1 MIKRAVSSGVVGG
14 ATKWVTWVLT
24 TAAAVTALL
33 VNARNLGIAD
43 WFGVV
48 EMSFANVAA
57 HRVVVTP
64 KAESLNAIGDT
75 AQLAAT
81 VTNRRGGV
89 LTGAGITWE
98 TDDSSVALVDSSGA
112 VVARG
117 SGRTRITAKVRDLTS
132 SATILVRQRPAR
144 VIIAGD
150 SLIRMRQGDTSQFA
164 AIALDSRGH
173 RIAQVS
179 PAWRS
184 ADPKVATVDSL
195 GTAIGR
201 EPGRTQLS
209 VLVENGS
216 AEVWVDVEL
225 SASQLVVRSGEG
237 QKALAGRRLAE
248 PIVIQGL
255 ARGGQPVPG
264 ATVTLVTP
272 DGDGLVEP
280 GTATADR
287 EGRVRAYW
295 TLGSRAGPQR
305 LLARI
310 NGVDSAFTITA
321 QADPVPGNTRAEL
334 VGTVPSGRA
343 GTTLDQ
349 PVTLRY
355 TDTTGGPLA
364 GIPVTWTLPDGGA
377 VDAAART
384 DSLGN
389 ALARWTFSG
398 RAGRQ
403 RLVVQVGNPRFIP
416 PFTVSATAETGPAST
431 LSIVSGQSQR
441 GSAGQTLPKGIV
453 LEVSDALGNG
463 IPNAALSVRTAQG
476 SLADTAL
483 VTNAQGR
490 ATVRWTL
497 GPTAGEQRA
506 EVRVEGVD
514 SVVTLLARAT
524 AGAPA
529 KIIVTS
535 VPPAKGAAR
544 GALGILAT
552 VTDAQGNP
560 VQGAPVSFTTSAG
573 TLSPSRSRTD
583 ATGRATVTWTPPRI
597 AGDQKVTAVVTGT
610 RIAATHT
617 MRSPAATLKR
627 RS

>member
-1 MIKRAVSSGVVGG
+1 MSG

-24 TAAAVTALL
+24 TAAAITALL

-43 WFGVV
+43 WFGGL

-89 LTGAGITWE
+89 LTGAEILWE

-117 SGRTRITAKVRDLTS
+117 PGRTRITAKVRDLTS

-150 SLIRMRQGDTSQFA
+150 SLVRLRQGDTSQFA

-179 PAWRS
+179 PIWRS
-184 ADPKVATVDSL
+184 ADPNVATVDSL

-209 VLVENGS
+209 VLVENGN

-225 SASQLVVRSGEG
+225 AASQFTLISGGG

-248 PIVIQGL
+248 PIVLQAL
-255 ARGGQPVPG
+255 ARGGQSVPG
-264 ATVTLVTP
+264 ATVTLAV
-272 DGDGLVEP
+272 DGDGAVEP
-280 GTATADR
+280 ATATADR
-287 EGRVRAYW
+287 DGRVRAYW
-295 TLGSRAGPQR
+295 SLGSRAGPQR
-305 LLARI
+305 LLARLT
-310 NGVDSAFTITA
+310 GVDSAFIVEA
-321 QADPVPGNTRAEL
+321 QADPVPGNVKVEL
-334 VGTVPSGRA
+334 VGPVPSGRA
-343 GTTLDQ
+343 GAQDQ

-355 TDTTGGPLA
+355 TDTTGVPLA
-364 GIPVTWTLPDGGA
+364 SIPVTWTLPDGGS

-389 ALARWTFSG
+389 AVARWTFSG

-403 RLVVQVGNPRFIP
+403 RLVAHVGNPRLIS
-416 PFTVSATAETGPAST
+416 PFTVNATAETGPAAT

-441 GSAGQTLPKGIV
+441 APAGQALAKGVV

-463 IPNAALSVRTAQG
+463 IPNVVLSVRTAQG
-476 SLADTAL
+476 TLADTAP

-490 ATVRWTL
+490 ATVKWTL

-506 EVRVEGVD
+506 VVKVEGVQGEL
-514 SVVTLLARAT
+514 TLLARAT

-529 KIIVTS
+529 KIAVTS
-535 VPPAKGAAR
+535 VPPAKSAAG
-544 GALGILAT
+544 GALGIMAT

-560 VQGAPVSFTTSAG
+560 VQGAPISFTASAG
-573 TLSPSRSRTD
+573 TLAPSRSRTD
-583 ATGRATVTWTPPRI
+583 ASGKATVTWTPPRI

-610 RIAATHT
+610 RVAATHT
-617 MRSPAATLKR
+617 MRSPTTTLKR
-627 RS
+627 RN

>member
-1 MIKRAVSSGVVGG
+1 
-14 ATKWVTWVLT
+14 
-24 TAAAVTALL
+24 
-33 VNARNLGIAD
+33 
-43 WFGVV
+43 
-48 EMSFANVAA
+48 
-57 HRVVVTP
+57 VVVTP

-89 LTGAGITWE
+89 LSGAEILWE

-117 SGRTRITAKVRDLTS
+117 AGRTRITAKVRDLTS
-132 SATILVRQRPAR
+132 SATILVRQLPAR

-150 SLIRMRQGDTSQFA
+150 SLVRFRQGDTSQFA

-179 PAWRS
+179 PIWRS
-184 ADPKVATVDSL
+184 ADPNVATVDSL

-209 VLVENGS
+209 VLVENG
-216 AEVWVDVEL
+216 AATVWVDVEL
-225 SASQLVVRSGEG
+225 AASQLTLQSGEG

-248 PIVIQGL
+248 PIVLQAL

-264 ATVTLVTP
+264 ATVTFVA
-272 DGDGLVEP
+272 DGDGVVDP
-280 GTATADR
+280 ATATADR
-287 EGRVRAYW
+287 EGRVRASW
-295 TLGSRAGPQR
+295 SLGSRAGPQR

-310 NGVDSAFTITA
+310 TGVDSAFVIEA
-321 QADPVPGNTRAEL
+321 QADPVPGNVRVEL
-334 VGTVPSGRA
+334 VGSVPSGRA
-343 GTTLDQ
+343 GATDQ

-355 TDTTGGPLA
+355 TDTTGVPLV
-364 GIPVTWTLPDGGA
+364 GIPVTWTLPDGGS

-389 ALARWTFSG
+389 AVARWTFSG

-403 RLVVQVGNPRFIP
+403 RLVAHVGNPRLIS
-416 PFTVSATAETGPAST
+416 PFTVNATAETGPAAT

-441 GSAGQTLPKGIV
+441 GPAGQALAKGVV

-463 IPNAALSVRTAQG
+463 IPNMALSVRTAQG
-476 SLADTAL
+476 TLADTAP

-490 ATVRWTL
+490 ATVKWTL

-506 EVRVEGVD
+506 VVRVEGVD
-514 SVVTLLARAT
+514 GEVTLLARAT

-529 KIIVTS
+529 KIAVTS
-535 VPPAKGAAR
+535 VPPAKGAAG
-544 GALGILAT
+544 GALGIMAT

-573 TLSPSRSRTD
+573 TLSPTRSRTD
-583 ATGRATVTWTPPRI
+583 ATGKATVTWTPPRI

-610 RIAATHT
+610 RVTATHT
-617 MRSPAATLKR
+617 MRSPAAALKR
-627 RS
+627 RN

>member
-1 MIKRAVSSGVVGG
+1 
-14 ATKWVTWVLT
+14 VTWVLT
-24 TAAAVTALL
+24 TAAAITALL

-48 EMSFANVAA
+48 EMGFANVAA

-89 LTGAGITWE
+89 LTGAEILWE

-150 SLIRMRQGDTSQFA
+150 TLVRLRQGDTSQFA

-179 PAWRS
+179 PIWRS
-184 ADPKVATVDSL
+184 ADPNVATVDSL

-209 VLVENGS
+209 VLVENGN

-225 SASQLVVRSGEG
+225 AASQLTLQSGEG

-248 PIVIQGL
+248 PIVLQAL

-264 ATVTLVTP
+264 ATVTFAVA
-272 DGDGLVEP
+272 DGDGAVDP
-280 GTATADR
+280 VTATADR
-287 EGRVRAYW
+287 DGRVRTYW
-295 TLGSRAGPQR
+295 SLGSRAGPQR

-310 NGVDSAFTITA
+310 TGVDSAFVIEA
-321 QADPVPGNTRAEL
+321 QADPVPGNVRVEL
-334 VGTVPSGRA
+334 VGPVPSGRA
-343 GTTLDQ
+343 GAQDL

-355 TDTTGGPLA
+355 TDTTGVPLA
-364 GIPVTWTLPDGGA
+364 GIPVTWTLPDGGS

-389 ALARWTFSG
+389 AIARWTFSG

-403 RLVVQVGNPRFIP
+403 RLVAQVGNPRLIS
-416 PFTVSATAETGPAST
+416 PFTVNATAETGPAAT

-441 GSAGQTLPKGIV
+441 APAGQALPKGVV

-463 IPNAALSVRTAQG
+463 IPNVVLSVRTAQG
-476 SLADTAL
+476 TLADTAL

-490 ATVRWTL
+490 ATVKWTL

-506 EVRVEGVD
+506 VVKVEGVD
-514 SVVTLLARAT
+514 GEVTLLARAT
-524 AGAPA
+524 PGAPA
-529 KIIVTS
+529 KIAVTS
-535 VPPAKGAAR
+535 VPPAKGAAG
-544 GALGILAT
+544 GALGIMVT

-560 VQGAPVSFTTSAG
+560 VQGAPVSFTASAG
-573 TLSPSRSRTD
+573 TLSPRRSRTD
-583 ATGRATVTWTPPRI
+583 ATGKATVTWTPPRI
-597 AGDQKVTAVVTGT
+597 AGDQKVTAAVTGT
-610 RIAATHT
+610 RVVGTHT
-617 MRSPAATLKR
+617 MRAPATTLKR
-627 RS
+627 RN